1 MIDFMNMGENISDEM
16 LAAYIDGNATPKE
29 SSMIQNVLGNDELL
43 TEAIDIVNDSISF
56 GNGDWGTVFSS
67 SDISELVPSSIADI
81 DNNLSLGITEEHTI
95 VGDSLFGDSF
105 DLGLVTT
112 DSTDQVEDD
121 HPSNDESGMVDD
133 SETWES
139 TDDFSNMD
147 NLNY

>member
-1 MIDFMNMGENISDEM
+1 MIDFLNIGENISDEM

-29 SSMIQNVLGNDELL
+29 TSMIQNVLGNDELL

-56 GNGDWGTVFSS
+56 GNGDLGTVFSS

-81 DNNLSLGITEEHTI
+81 DTNLSLGITEEHTI
-95 VGDSLFGDSF
+95 VGDSLFEDSF
-105 DLGLVTT
+105 DFGLVTT

-121 HPSNDESGMVDD
+121 HPSNDESSMVDD